1 MTLKKKYIIGSILFV
16 LVFTLLLVIASLFDL
31 EISNILAG
39 GSLSAGAYY
48 STNVF
53 GRIFEYIG
61 SWPIFLLGIFAC
73 LVLMHKVYNLDNKTK
88 YLAII
93 FIIAILILSNKL
105 YGDTFKYI
113 CQNQD
118 HLYVYKQTL
127 TKVILWIMS
136 IITTVLLV
144 FYYRNVEI
152 EKNDQF
158 IRFAFVVL
166 FTFAFYLVISIIK
179 GPVGRMRY
187 RAMNSIND
195 FSFFTNWYEVSGAK
209 ELVAKEG
216 YSVIKDGF
224 KSFPSGHT
232 FSAGVTYTLIC
243 MPYVFTKFNT
253 KKWKVFWYAIPIF
266 YTGIVGLSRIVVGA
280 HFLSDVL
287 VGGTIAYLASELAKY
302 IFFIKKIEISKK

>member
-1 MTLKKKYIIGSILFV
+1 MTLKKKYLIGSLLFV

-39 GSLSAGAYY
+39 GGFRAGAYY

-61 SWPIFLLGIFAC
+61 SWPIFILGIFAC
-73 LVLMHKVYNLDNKTK
+73 LVLMHKVYTFKNFVR
-88 YLAII
+88 YLALG
-93 FIIAILILSNKL
+93 FIVAILILSNKL
-105 YGDTFKYI
+105 YGDTFEYI
-113 CQNQD
+113 CQNHD
-118 HLYVYKQTL
+118 ILYVYKSTYS
-127 TKVILWIMS
+127 KVILWVMS
-136 IITTVLLV
+136 IITTTLLV
-144 FYYRNVEI
+144 FYYRNVDE
-152 EKNDQF
+152 EKNNNLV
-158 IRFAFVVL
+158 RFALVVL

-195 FSFFTNWYEVSGAK
+195 FSFFTNWYEISNAK

-243 MPYVFTKFNT
+243 MPYVFNKFNT
-253 KKWKVFWYAIPIF
+253 KKWKVFWYVVPVI